1 MKYYNYILVESDPVE
16 KLAMRISCILE
27 KDLKRLKSSKK
38 KKTEDGKAE
47 SVPTEVPSTTL
58 IANGE
63 KIDPSTTIADALQL
77 SDLTLHVG
85 DDAFHCVINPPRIKA
100 LTLSPQVG
108 CSIE

>member
-1 MKYYNYILVESDPVE
+1 
-16 KLAMRISCILE
+16 MRFSISFDVFNFPHFFVI
-27 KDLKRLKSSKK
+27 RSP
-38 KKTEDGKAE
+38 
-47 SVPTEVPSTTL
+47 SVAQIRNFTTML

-108 CSIE
+108 CSVEYKLFDDNLDFLTKKSILRRQF